1 MDLDK
6 SFSTMSLNEEQDKT
20 VSAPPRV
27 MPPRPPRI
35 PGRSVLPPMS
45 RAPNSAPLPPMSNAG
60 MSPRFPPATGGMRGR
75 APPGRLGNKPGLNLS
90 QLGLSPKPEQTPF
103 ANFSKYVDPS
113 GKLNFSGKAI
123 IHADGVDFSN
133 GNSFTIKMD
142 DLILQEELGKGQYG
156 TVQKVKHRVTN
167 VTMAMKEIR
176 LELDET
182 KLHQIL
188 MELDI
193 LHKSSGEYI
202 VEFYGAFFIESCVY
216 YCMEYMDAGSL
227 DKLYGQG
234 VPEDVLAKIAISM
247 VRGLKFLKDELSI
260 IHRDVK
266 PTNVLANLEGQV
278 KLCDFGVSG
287 QLEKSLAKTNIG
299 CQSYM
304 APERIKAANTYTV
317 SSDVWSLGISL
328 VEIAVG
334 SYPYKYDNMF
344 AQLKAIIDDEPPTLP
359 ADQFSEE
366 AQDFVAS
373 CLQKDQLKRPT
384 YADLLEHPF
393 VKKYEDVDV
402 DMAKWAREAFEART
416 S

>member
-1 MDLDK
+1 MSLDK
-6 SFSTMSLNEEQDKT
+6 SFSSLSINDNENQST
-20 VSAPPRV
+20 TTPSARV
-27 MPPRPPRI
+27 MPPRLPPQQRT

-45 RAPNSAPLPPMSNAG
+45 RGPGALPPMAG
-60 MSPRFPPATGGMRGR
+60 RTPPPHLRGR
-75 APPGRLGNKPGLNLS
+75 PGSGRMGKPALNLS
-90 QLGLSPKPEQTPF
+90 QLGLSTKQEQTPF

-133 GNSFTIKMD
+133 GNSFNIKMD

-227 DKLYGQG
+227 DKLYGKG
-234 VPEDVLAKIAISM
+234 VPEDVLAKITISM
-247 VRGLKFLKDELSI
+247 VKGLKFLKDELSI

-266 PTNVLANLEGQV
+266 PTNVLANLNGQV

-304 APERIKAANTYTV
+304 APERIRAANTYSV

-334 SYPYKYDNMF
+334 HYPYKYDNMF
-344 AQLKAIIDDEPPTLP
+344 AQLKAIIDDEPPALP
-359 ADQFSEE
+359 DSFSVE
-366 AQDFVAS
+366 ARDFVTA
-373 CLQKDQLKRPT
+373 LQKDQEKRPS
-384 YADLLEHPF
+384 YAELLEHPF
-393 VKKYEDVDV
+393 IKKYENVDV
-402 DMAKWAREAFEART
+402 DMAKWAKEAAAEIKK
-416 S
+416 